1 MLKGNALEAT
11 IASTNNT
18 ILKRVTQSSL
28 IISVIDASFNLSKQ
42 GIVRKANKETA
53 KRSYRVLP
61 SSLSSMREA
70 AMRATKLNTLI
81 TEKRYRIMEV
91 DPTST

>member
-1 MLKGNALEAT
+1 MKGNILEAT

-28 IISVIDASFNLSKQ
+28 ISAIDASFNLSKQ

-61 SSLSSMREA
+61 SNLSSMREI

-81 TEKRYRIMEV
+81 TEKGYRIMEV